1 MGKKRN
7 TVKTGDK
14 GLYKSRSAA
23 SGGPKGR
30 NKVPHDDNMYD
41 EIDRHHNHQED
52 LIRLDN
58 DNGEDDLEDD
68 GYANKEAVMDLA
80 GGSSSSSSSS
90 SEEDSEEEHR
100 DDNQAS
106 LDEEEPVVSSD
117 DDADEMEDEEDVRDW
132 GRRKAGYWG
141 GDTADLEIGQ
151 DQEDAFLE
159 EEAAK
164 QVQAARYEQMDEH
177 DFMLSEDE
185 QADSDKYTMEPTTR
199 DLTKLSR
206 AARRKLIKSHHPEL
220 LPLVSHFAQIIQ
232 NWNEKSRVV
241 TEALFSSQ
249 DVSAQVSVSV
259 CRFTKHP

>member
-14 GLYKSRSAA
+14 GLYKSRSTA
-23 SGGPKGR
+23 SGGPKRR
-30 NKVPHDDNMYD
+30 NKVPHDDNLYD

-58 DNGEDDLEDD
+58 NNGEDDLEDD

-80 GGSSSSSSSS
+80 GGSSSSSSS
-90 SEEDSEEEHR
+90 EEDSEEE
-100 DDNQAS
+100 DFDEDQAS
-106 LDEEEPVVSSD
+106 LDEEEEPVVSSGD
-117 DDADEMEDEEDVRDW
+117 DEDEMEDEEDVRDW

-185 QADSDKYTMEPTTR
+185 QDDDSDKNTMEQTTR

-232 NWNEKSRVV
+232 NWNDKTRVV